1 MFTEGEQI
9 CTEGEQTFTEREQI
23 FTKEEQSFT
32 NVKQI
37 LTGGEQKSIEKDKYS
52 VIHRGGTNIH
62 WEAKKVT
69 ENKHSTRANKYLHRT
84 SIYV

>member
-1 MFTEGEQI
+1 
-9 CTEGEQTFTEREQI
+9 
-23 FTKEEQSFT
+23 
-32 NVKQI
+32 VKQI